1 MHPPHPPLPD
11 SKSIQYACWRESGDA
26 TYQLDARIDGME
38 EGARAVDELAD
49 GRGRGAGDEPEHLL
63 GARRRPGA
71 CRGARDPLH
80 PLCRCRRR
88 GAVPA
93 RGRGRRGADEQGD
106 AAAPPPRTGFRRER
120 EPAGRGLRCGERE
133 RERVER
139 AEVDGGSHRMG
150 RAWRRRPE
158 PRHEAI

>member
-1 MHPPHPPLPD
+1 VLG
-11 SKSIQYACWRESGDA
+11 ESEDA
-26 TYQLDARIDGME
+26 TYQLDARVDGME

-49 GRGRGAGDEPEHLL
+49 GRGRGARDEPEHLL

-80 PLCRCRRR
+80 PLCRDRRR

-93 RGRGRRGADEQGD
+93 RGRGRRWGGGRRWGY
-106 AAAPPPRTGFRRER
+106 AAAPPPLTGFCRER
-120 EPAGRGLRCGERE
+120 EPTRRGLRCGERE
-133 RERVER
+133 GERVER

-150 RAWRRRPE
+150 RAWRRRPSYVSL
-158 PRHEAI
+158 